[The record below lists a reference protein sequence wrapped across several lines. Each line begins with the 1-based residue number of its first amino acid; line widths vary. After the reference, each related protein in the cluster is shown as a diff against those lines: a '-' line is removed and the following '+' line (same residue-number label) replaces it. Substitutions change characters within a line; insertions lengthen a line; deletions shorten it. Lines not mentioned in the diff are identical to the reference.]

1 MAVVY
6 FSLGTNIGDKRN
18 NMITA
23 VALLSE
29 RVGNVLAL
37 SDLYETTPWGF
48 LSENNF
54 LNAALMMET
63 TLSPCEILA
72 ITQEIER
79 VMGRTQKS
87 DGEYHDRV
95 IDIDILL
102 YDDWVIDTPLL
113 TLPHPLMHQRS
124 FVLGPLSEIAHTC
137 IHPVLKRS
145 IGELY
150 MALPTNNTQANS

>member
-1 MAVVY
+1 M
-6 FSLGTNIGDKRN
+6 GDKRN

-29 RVGNVLAL
+29 RVGNILAL

-48 LSENNF
+48 VSENSF
-54 LNAALMMET
+54 LNAALMMDT
-63 TLSPCEILA
+63 SLLPLDILSV
-72 ITQEIER
+72 TQDIELT
-79 VMGRTQKS
+79 MGRTTKS

-95 IDIDILL
+95 IDIDILM

-137 IHPVLKRS
+137 IHPVLNRS

-150 MALPTNNTQANS
+150 LALPTNNSQANS

>member
-1 MAVVY
+1 M
-6 FSLGTNIGDKRN
+6 GDKRN

-29 RVGNVLAL
+29 RVGNILSL

-48 LSENNF
+48 VSENSF
-54 LNAALMMET
+54 LNAALMMDT
-63 TLSPCEILA
+63 SLLPLDILSV
-72 ITQEIER
+72 TQDIELT
-79 VMGRTQKS
+79 MGRTTKS

-95 IDIDILL
+95 IDIDILM

-137 IHPVLKRS
+137 IHPVLNRS

-150 MALPTNNTQANS
+150 LALPTNNSQANS